1 MVGRPDH
8 RGDRAAC
15 FEAHLGPALV
25 DVVLGPLLPEFHD
38 FHDRISFC
46 CRSVLPPHLF
56 LVYLYAQHVETNTYP
71 KKIES
76 R

>member
-25 DVVLGPLLPEFHD
+25 DVVLGPLLPEFRDLHNW
-38 FHDRISFC
+38 ISSLLSRC
-46 CRSVLPPHLF
+46 VSPTLVF
-56 LVYLYAQHVETNTYP
+56 LYTFMHNIWRQTHIQ
-71 KKIES
+71 KK
-76 R
+76 